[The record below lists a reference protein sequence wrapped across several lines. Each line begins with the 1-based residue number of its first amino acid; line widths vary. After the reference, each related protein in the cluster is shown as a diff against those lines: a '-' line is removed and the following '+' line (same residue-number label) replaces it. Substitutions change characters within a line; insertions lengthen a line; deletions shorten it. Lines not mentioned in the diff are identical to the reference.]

1 MKEKVKRLL
10 YKGFNIL
17 EGQAKKKDVKQ
28 DALAYLQA
36 QHPMKEISF
45 DADNRIATVCDLLVI
60 IPVYNVEKYIKK
72 CINSLVEQK
81 TRYSIR
87 IVIVDDGATDLSGK
101 IADEYACLANVEILH
116 KKNGG
121 LSEAR
126 NYGMKKLTGRYIT
139 FVDSDDYIPSQD
151 AFEKMLDAAYE
162 KNADIVAAKFLRF
175 VESNA
180 GEEQIIDPKL
190 VRHKHLGN
198 IDPIRELQGFA
209 WGKLYKAE
217 LFKDIKFPV
226 GYWYEDTIIPWL
238 IFTKANTTVY
248 ADVICYA
255 YRNNPSGITAS
266 GLFSPRAIESTYLT
280 KNILERIEM
289 QNSRKDEYYYLF
301 IVQTLINLIR
311 VRNASDEIQY
321 AVFSIMCNLRKKFFG
336 GETIRIQMEYKYKE
350 VERALSTCDYNRM
363 KRIIRWL

>member
-10 YKGFNIL
+10 YKSFNIL
-17 EGQAKKKDVKQ
+17 ERPAKKKDINQ
-28 DALAYLQA
+28 DALAYLQT
-36 QHPMKEISF
+36 QYPLREISF
-45 DADNRIATVCDLLVI
+45 VTDNRIATVCDLLVI
-60 IPVYNVEKYIKK
+60 IPVYNVEKYIRK

-81 TRYSIR
+81 TKYSVQM
-87 IVIVDDGATDLSGK
+87 VIVDDGATDLSGK
-101 IADEYACLANVEILH
+101 IADEYASLTNVEIIH

-151 AFEKMLDAAYE
+151 VFEKMLDAAYE
-162 KNADIVAAKFLRF
+162 KNADIVAARFLRF
-175 VESNA
+175 VENNG
-180 GEEQIIDPKL
+180 GEEQIIDQKL
-190 VRHKHLGN
+190 VGHKHLEN

-238 IFTKANTTVY
+238 VFTKANTTVY

-280 KNILERIEM
+280 KKILERIEI
-289 QNSRKDEYYYLF
+289 QNSRKDDYYYLF

-321 AVFSIMCNLRKKFFG
+321 AVFSIMCNLQKKFFG
-336 GETIRIQMEYKYKE
+336 EERIQIQMEYKHKE
-350 VERALSTCDYNRM
+350 MEIALNTCDYDKM